1 MNRFPHQEPDHGT
14 AGSENQSTSVVAN
27 LGALPGFLASIVE
40 SSGDAIVGE
49 TLDGTVTSWNRA
61 AERIFGYTEA
71 EMIGRPISVLAVPGQ
86 DEDMARILE
95 TVARGERVDHYDTI
109 RRAKD
114 GHIVHVSLCVSPI
127 RDEKGQIVGASKIAR
142 DVSDRKRIEKEKEAL
157 LRQIREQVKHRD
169 GFLEM
174 LAHELRNPLAP
185 LRNAVQ
191 LLEIQGNDATSVS
204 MIRGMMERQILH
216 MSRLIDDL
224 LDVARITQG
233 TLRLKEERIDLC
245 QLAREG
251 AEDHQALFHK
261 AGVTLVT
268 RLQETPV
275 WVHGDRTRLTQ
286 ILDNLLENA
295 CKFMDRG
302 GKAEIEVSADLDRQ
316 QAVLRVRDN
325 GIGIEPE
332 LLPRLFELFTQA
344 DRSLDRSRGGLGI
357 GLAVVKRLTELHRGK
372 VSVHSKGAGKGAE
385 FTVRLP
391 LANEPSALSLELPP
405 APKINRSVRVLVV
418 EDNRDS
424 AESLRRLLTIH
435 GYDVSL
441 AYTGT
446 EGVETAQRACPDVVI
461 CDIGL
466 PGMDGYAVAN
476 AIRQNPGTA
485 STRLIAVTGYGQESD
500 RLRALAS
507 GFDSHLVKP
516 ADPRILLGMLAC

>member
-1 MNRFPHQEPDHGT
+1 MNCCTHQEPDLAVQRSEEQSIT
-14 AGSENQSTSVVAN
+14 AVVNSDAM
-27 LGALPGFLASIVE
+27 PSFLASIVE
-40 SSGDAIVGE
+40 SSDDAIVGK
-49 TLDGTVTSWNRA
+49 TLGGTVTSWNRG
-61 AERIFGYTEA
+61 AERIFGYTAA
-71 EMIGRPISVLAVPGQ
+71 EMIGRPISVLAVPG
-86 DEDMARILE
+86 DSEDMVEILE
-95 TVARGERVDHYDTI
+95 KVARGERVDHYDTL
-109 RRAKD
+109 RQAKD
-114 GHIVHVSLCVSPI
+114 GRIVHVSLCVSPI
-127 RDEKGQIVGASKIAR
+127 RDATGKIIGASKVAR
-142 DVSDRKRIEKEKEAL
+142 DVSYRRRIEKEKEAL
-157 LRQIREQVKHRD
+157 LAEIRDQVKHRD
-169 GFLEM
+169 EFLEM

-191 LLEIQGNDATSVS
+191 LLELQGNDATSVA
-204 MIRGMMERQILH
+204 MIRSMMERQILH
-216 MSRLIDDL
+216 LSRLIDDL

-233 TLRLKEERIDLC
+233 SLRLKEERIDLC
-245 QLAREG
+245 QLARED
-251 AEDHQALFHK
+251 AEDHQTLFHK
-261 AGVTLVT
+261 AGVALVT

-295 CKFMDRG
+295 CKFMNRG
-302 GKAEIEVSADLDRQ
+302 GKAEIEVTSDLTRQ

-325 GIGIEPE
+325 GIGIEPA
-332 LLPRLFELFTQA
+332 LLPRLFDLFTQA

-372 VSVHSKGAGKGAE
+372 VGVRSDGAGKGAE
-385 FTVRLP
+385 FTVLLP
-391 LANEPSALSLELPP
+391 LASEPSALILELPSP
-405 APKINRSVRVLVV
+405 PKADRSVRVLVV

-446 EGVETAQRACPDVVI
+446 EGVETAQRAQPDVVI

-466 PGMDGYAVAN
+466 PGMDGYAVAH

-485 STRLIAVTGYGQESD
+485 SARLIAVTGYGQESD
-500 RLRALAS
+500 RLRALAC

>member
-1 MNRFPHQEPDHGT
+1 M
-14 AGSENQSTSVVAN
+14 AS
-27 LGALPGFLASIVE
+27 FLASIVE
-40 SSGDAIVGE
+40 SSDDAIVGK
-49 TLDGTVTSWNRA
+49 TLGGIVTSWNRG
-61 AERIFGYTEA
+61 AERIFGYTAA
-71 EMIGRPISVLAVPGQ
+71 EMIGSPISVLAVPGNS
-86 DEDMARILE
+86 EDMVRILE
-95 TVARGERVDHYDTI
+95 KVSRGERVDHYDTI
-109 RRAKD
+109 RQAKD

-127 RDEKGQIVGASKIAR
+127 RDATGKIIGASKIAR
-142 DVSDRKRIEKEKEAL
+142 DISDRKRIEKEKEAL
-157 LRQIREQVKHRD
+157 LAEIREQVKHRD
-169 GFLEM
+169 EFLEM

-191 LLEIQGNDATSVS
+191 LLELQGNDTTSVA
-204 MIRGMMERQILH
+204 MIRSMMERQIMHL
-216 MSRLIDDL
+216 SRLIDDL

-233 TLRLKEERIDLC
+233 SLRLKEERIDLC
-245 QLAREG
+245 QLARED
-251 AEDHQALFHK
+251 AEDHQTLFYK
-261 AGVTLVT
+261 AGVALVT

-295 CKFMDRG
+295 CKFMNRG
-302 GKAEIEVSADLDRQ
+302 GKAEIEVTSDLTRQ

-332 LLPRLFELFTQA
+332 LLPRLFDLFTQA

-372 VSVHSKGAGKGAE
+372 VGVHSAGAGKGAE

-391 LANEPSALSLELPP
+391 LASEPSALILELPP
-405 APKINRSVRVLVV
+405 APKADRSVRVLVV

-446 EGVETAQRACPDVVI
+446 EGVETAQRAQPDVVI

-466 PGMDGYAVAN
+466 PGMDGYAVAH

-485 STRLIAVTGYGQESD
+485 SARLIAVTGYGQESD
-500 RLRALAS
+500 RLRALAC

-516 ADPRILLGMLAC
+516 ADPRVLLGMLAC